1 MEDKQPDLQKTSLFP
16 CKSFF
21 LLCSCAVA
29 ASLFLLPLSST
40 LYAASGHGAKRAAK
54 TQVIAKAKA
63 TPKKEVKQRGDKKA
77 DSKHAKA
84 GKFERVEKK
93 AESKKTAKFEKI
105 DKRANRKTARVER
118 MDRWQAR
125 TARVEREE
133 RRSFRSFRKEER
145 SSSRRDDRT
154 AHQERA
160 HRERAHSSQDAVAR
174 ILAQHERAE
183 RKRQAQNVRKPAPRR
198 IAMARSVQIAGD
210 GPFTKRRAT
219 LSKDTRL
226 ANTLQAY
233 LGVEVQEDPSHSG
246 GLFIAPPATGTNHAR
261 RALDL
266 LSNLPLGLPIDPELT
281 SISSG
286 FGGRQDPFKR
296 RGAFHEGLDFRAKTG
311 TPVQATGKGTVVS
324 AGYSP
329 SYGENIIVSHGNGYE
344 TMFAHLSRRLVRA
357 GDEVSPGDVIGLVGS
372 TGRSTGAHL
381 HYEIR
386 HQGAPINPMDYVQA
400 TQQAKLQH
408 R

>member
-1 MEDKQPDLQKTSLFP
+1 MEDKQADLQKTSCFS

-21 LLCSCAVA
+21 LFCSFAVA
-29 ASLFLLPLSST
+29 AGLLLLPLSST
-40 LYAASGHGAKRAAK
+40 LYAAGSSAKRAAK
-54 TQVIAKAKA
+54 THVVAKSKTA
-63 TPKKEVKQRGDKKA
+63 PKKDLKQRGDKKA
-77 DSKHAKA
+77 DSRTAKA
-84 GKFERVEKK
+84 GKPERIEKK
-93 AESKKTAKFEKI
+93 ADSKKARTTRIEKGDKRTERKTAKVEQRS
-105 DKRANRKTARVER
+105 DSRKF
-118 MDRWQAR
+118 R

-133 RRSFRSFRKEER
+133 KRSFRREER
-145 SSSRRDDRT
+145 SSARRDRT
-154 AHQERA
+154 ARQERV
-160 HRERAHSSQDAVAR
+160 HSSQDAVAR
-174 ILAQHERAE
+174 ILAQHERTE
-183 RKRQAQNVRKPAPRR
+183 RKRQTMSVRKPAPRR
-198 IAMARSVQIAGD
+198 MAMARSVQIAGD

-219 LSKDTRL
+219 LSEETRL
-226 ANTLQAY
+226 ANTLQAH

-246 GLFIAPPATGTNHAR
+246 GLFIAPPAIGTNHAK

-266 LSNLPLGLPIDPELT
+266 LSNLPLGLPIDPKLT

-344 TMFAHLSRRLVRA
+344 TMFAHLSRRLVRP

-386 HQGAPINPMDYVQA
+386 YQGAPINPTDYVQA
-400 TQQAKLQH
+400 TQQARLQK